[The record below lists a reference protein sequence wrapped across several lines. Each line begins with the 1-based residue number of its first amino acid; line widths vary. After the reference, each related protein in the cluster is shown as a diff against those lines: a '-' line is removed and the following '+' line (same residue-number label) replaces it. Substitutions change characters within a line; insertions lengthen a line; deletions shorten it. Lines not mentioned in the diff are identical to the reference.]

1 MGKKNFINLALFATI
16 GLLSL
21 DAFADVKTCV
31 HGNSAQF
38 ETPDRAGTV
47 LYKGWGIDFGKSG
60 VSNWIHYS
68 IPVRDPNLKLKSL
81 SIKFYLGSH
90 DVMIKDVHLYN
101 ANVKVHTANDV
112 NWNRSGWSTKTIIL
126 PLLKSVSQG
135 LGVSLQTA
143 AGVESMSKR
152 VVISSVC
159 GTFQ

>member
-21 DAFADVKTCV
+21 DAFANVKTCV

-90 DVMIKDVHLYN
+90 DIFNTLGLEP
-101 ANVKVHTANDV
+101 KVNGLDA
-112 NWNRSGWSTKTIIL
+112 TIPTEL
-126 PLLKSVSQG
+126 ARPS
-135 LGVSLQTA
+135 
-143 AGVESMSKR
+143 
-152 VVISSVC
+152 
-159 GTFQ
+159 